1 LLATP
6 GWLERRPGRID
17 RVRPSGLERKPVP
30 RLPGGARLLRRLPDP
45 RAMIALPLGMV
56 AILAALMAL
65 TGQGADSVLRHLYLV
80 PTIWVALG
88 RGTVGG
94 GLVGSLAGLLHAPIV
109 LPAVERH
116 GITSQTL
123 DGLLS
128 LGLPA
133 LALPC
138 GVSADGRP
146 LALQIVGRPFDEAT
160 VLRLGHAYQ
169 GATAWHEVPP
179 SVQGG

>member
-1 LLATP
+1 
-6 GWLERRPGRID
+6 
-17 RVRPSGLERKPVP
+17 
-30 RLPGGARLLRRLPDP
+30 
-45 RAMIALPLGMV
+45 MIALPLGMV

-116 GITSQTL
+116 GITSQTST
-123 DGLLS
+123 GS
-128 LGLPA
+128 SRSACRRSPGCSSAIWPMAPA
-133 LALPC
+133 PARH
-138 GVSADGRP
+138 V
-146 LALQIVGRPFDEAT
+146 
-160 VLRLGHAYQ
+160 
-169 GATAWHEVPP
+169 
-179 SVQGG
+179 